1 MISGSFSMVV
11 VSGAEGD
18 FGVLPDHSPVITM
31 LRPGTIVIFE
41 DGRIT
46 NRIFVAAGFAEV
58 TQDRLTIVA
67 EEAEFIEELDS
78 AELEQSIS
86 DLHAIIGAAPDE
98 SERITS
104 EAELFVAEAKL
115 QAIEQPVY

>member
-1 MISGSFSMVV
+1 MMSGSFSMVV

-18 FGVLPDHSPVITM
+18 FGVLPAHSPVITT

-67 EEAEFIEELDS
+67 EEAAFIEELDS

-86 DLHAIIGAAPDE
+86 D
-98 SERITS
+98 
-104 EAELFVAEAKL
+104 
-115 QAIEQPVY
+115 